1 MLSYFKRL
9 FNKSLFVFIF
19 AFIVVITGSAVKSYA
34 ESDATIHVYIY
45 HDYYVPYMPGADNC
59 YGVYR
64 IVGSR
69 GYQNIAEL
77 AVSRTTQ
84 AGKLPGSDS
93 ITIPEGTDY
102 VGQYQDTRS
111 LYRDDVFVFTSFQI
125 TAGPFEEIIT
135 SGRYIYHHIK
145 TYYFEAPY
153 AVVGYMADFS
163 PVSGSSAYTTTG
175 RPWLIAADLN
185 TILTYMPTYDATLT
199 TPNYPGSSSL
209 ASVSYASWKTLES
222 GNVTS
227 NDWAYISKSTNSGTS
242 GRRYYGRAS
251 QRYSYILTAN
261 PTNDRVKDIVGWWS
275 PWAYEILQTVDDIRK
290 NGEIDEK
297 QSYDEFEIKL
307 TATDIAS
314 GITTIPSAL
323 LTAMEWDTVS
333 IYYDESTIDGYMYG
347 TPLTN
352 TPSLGSTSQV
362 WRYTGVPTLDNI
374 NTAYQEVS
382 NSIIEAAQDG
392 ESVEMPWTAGS
403 GALDALQG
411 SVVGFF
417 HAPKAVSLEN
427 KSMSLV
433 TFDPE
438 FIGQYPF
445 HRAQYSLYSSGDRST
460 PTLGG
465 YTDSLKSMSAFLGT
479 TVTESTNYLSAFTR
493 KISSSPFKYGLSI
506 STSNSYEYTS
516 NDIWNDPYM
525 PGDTDISDIWYWWRN
540 NYRDFYDEIVPLMAV
555 GSGMTLFDVS
565 GATGWSRGI
574 QRKRY
579 PQIILDKDVN
589 LNTTKTFST
598 STQTELKSRDLSD
611 ISTYTTVSGEVMTNN
626 VSYISDYKD
635 TDTVD
640 YGSVTIKGNHS
651 FVCVSP
657 MSVRYYPGNYN
668 ALSSIK
674 QAFPFLGTS
683 IALPDMTTHQT
694 LWETFDTEMSSAG
707 INSDVSVFEEL

>member
-1 MLSYFKRL
+1 M
-9 FNKSLFVFIF
+9 FIF
-19 AFIVVITGSAVKSYA
+19 AFIVVIAGSAVKSYA
-34 ESDATIHVYIY
+34 EDSTIHVYIY

-69 GYQNIAEL
+69 GYQNISEL

-93 ITIPEGTDY
+93 VSIPESTDY

-125 TAGPFEEIIT
+125 TAGPFEEIT
-135 SGRYIYHHIK
+135 MSGNVIYHHIK

-163 PVSGSSAYTTTG
+163 PVTGSSAYTTTG
-175 RPWLIAADLN
+175 RPWLIAADLK

-209 ASVSYASWKTLES
+209 ASVSYADWKTLGS

-227 NDWAYISKSTNSGTS
+227 NDWAYISRSTYTGT
-242 GRRYYGRAS
+242 YGRIFS
-251 QRYSYILTAN
+251 IRNNNQRYSYILTAN
-261 PTNDRVKDIVGWWS
+261 PTNASVKDIVGWWS
-275 PWAYEILQTVDDIRK
+275 PWAYEILQTVNDIRE
-290 NGEIDEK
+290 NGEIDAQ
-297 QSYDEFEIKL
+297 QSYDEFEITL
-307 TATDIAS
+307 TATDIAA
-314 GITTIPSAL
+314 GITTVPSEL
-323 LTAMEWDTVS
+323 LAAMEWDKVS

-352 TPSLGSTSQV
+352 TPALGSTSQV
-362 WRYTGVPTLDNI
+362 WRYTGTPTLDNI

-382 NSIIEAAQDG
+382 NLIIEAAQEG
-392 ESVEMPWTAGS
+392 QSVAMPWTAGT
-403 GALDALQG
+403 GTLDSLQG

-417 HAPKAVSLEN
+417 HVPKAGSLEN
-427 KSMSLV
+427 KSMSIL

-445 HRAQYSLYSSGDRST
+445 HRAQYSLYSSGNRST

-465 YTDSLKSMSAFLGT
+465 YTESLKSMSAFLGT
-479 TVTESTNYLSAFTR
+479 TVSENSNYLSAFTR

-506 STSNSYEYTS
+506 STRNSYEYTS

-525 PGDTDISDIWYWWRN
+525 PGDSDTSDIWYWWRN
-540 NYRDFYDEIVPLMAV
+540 NNRDFYNEIVPLMAV

-565 GATGWSRGI
+565 GATGWERGI

-626 VSYISDYKD
+626 VSYISDYKN
-635 TDTVD
+635 TDPVD
-640 YGSVTIKGNHS
+640 YGSVTISGNHS

-657 MSVRYYPGNYN
+657 MSVRYYPGNYG

-674 QAFPFLGTS
+674 QVFPFLGSS
-683 IALPDMTTHQT
+683 ITLPDMTTHET
-694 LWETFDTEMSSAG
+694 LWEKFDTEMSSAG
-707 INSDVSVFEEL
+707 IDKDVSVFEQL